1 MHDPVARWDHVHVLE
16 RLLGP
21 VDEVETVG
29 VAAILDRP
37 ILREGLRVVAA
48 AFHRQR
54 VIDDQLHR
62 HHRVHLRR
70 IATLFGDRI
79 AQAGQVDQ
87 RGLAEDVVAD
97 HARREPREVEVAA
110 AIDQLQQVGIA
121 HRPAVNEYVCL
132 ADDVLRMHAG
142 GVGQRGVRAWT
153 ERFDGGAGV
162 EPVERGAGQG
172 LAEIDV
178 HGPWL
183 CSRQVVIVAHRPV
196 ARSWTKVVRTMAPA

>member
-1 MHDPVARWDHVHVLE
+1 VHDPVARRDDVHVLE

-21 VDEVETVG
+21 VDEVEAVG

-37 ILREGLRVVAA
+37 VLLECLRVVAT

-62 HHRVHLRR
+62 YHRIDLRR
-70 IATLFGDRI
+70 IAALFGDRI
-79 AQAGQVDQ
+79 AQTGQVDQ
-87 RGLAEDVVAD
+87 CGLAEDVVAD
-97 HARREPREVEVAA
+97 HPRREPREVEVAA
-110 AIDQLQQVGIA
+110 AFDQLQKVRVA
-121 HRPAVNEYVCL
+121 HRRIGL
-132 ADDVLRMHAG
+132 ADDVLGMHAR
-142 GVGQRGVRAWT
+142 GVGERGVGARAQ
-153 ERFDGGAGV
+153 RVDGGAGV
-162 EPVERGAGQG
+162 VPVERGAGQG

-183 CSRQVVIVAHRPV
+183 CSRQGVIVAHRPV